1 MRCPMKVVFERPRT
15 LLKKPFTY
23 CPGCHHGLAQRL
35 IAEVIDELG
44 IGEVTIGVGPIGCSV
59 YIYEFFDLD
68 FVMGGHGRAQAVA
81 TGIKRAL
88 PDRIVFSYQGDGDIG
103 AIGTAEAIHV
113 ANRGELIT
121 SFFVNNAVFGMTG
134 GQMAPTTLLG
144 QKTRTSPLGRDAR
157 MHGFPFRLAEMLK
170 VAEGS
175 AYIARVALT
184 QPRFVRQARACI
196 KKAFL
201 TQIEK
206 KGFSLVEILSP
217 CPTNW
222 GMEPEQAVRWLEEK
236 MIPYFPLGEIKVKEG
251 NFDETS

>member
-1 MRCPMKVVFERPRT
+1 MRTIFERPKT
-15 LLKKPFTY
+15 LIDKPFTY

-44 IGEVTIGVGPIGCSV
+44 IAEKTIGVGPVGCSV

-68 FVMGGHGRAQAVA
+68 FVMGAHGRAPGVA
-81 TGIKRAL
+81 TGVKRSL
-88 PDRIVFSYQGDGDIG
+88 PDQVVFSYQGDGDIA
-103 AIGTAEAIHV
+103 AIGTAEIVHC

-134 GQMAPTTLLG
+134 GQMAPTTLPG
-144 QKTRTSPLGRDAR
+144 QKTTTSPLGRNTEVQ
-157 MHGFPFRLAEMLK
+157 GFPFKLGEML
-170 VAEGS
+170 AQADGS

-184 QPRFVRQARACI
+184 NPRLISQAKRCI

-206 KGFSLVEILSP
+206 KGFALVEILSP

-222 GMEPEQAVRWLEEK
+222 GMTPQEAVRWVEEK
-236 MIPYFPLGEIKVKEG
+236 MIPYFPLGEIKVKESG
-251 NFDETS
+251 SHAS

>member
-1 MRCPMKVVFERPRT
+1 MKVVFERPKT

-44 IGEVTIGVGPIGCSV
+44 IGGITIGVGPIGCSV
-59 YIYEFFDLD
+59 YIYEFLDVD

-88 PDRIVFSYQGDGDIG
+88 PDRVVFSYQGDGDIG

-144 QKTRTSPLGRDAR
+144 QKTRTSPLGREAR
-157 MHGFPFRLAEMLK
+157 AHGFPLKLSEMLA

-184 QPRFVRQARACI
+184 QPRLVKQARECI

-201 TQIEK
+201 AQIEK
-206 KGFSLVEILSP
+206 KGFSLVEILSI

-222 GMEPEQAVRWLEEK
+222 GMAPQEAVRWLEEK
-236 MIPYFPLGEIKVKEG
+236 MIPHYRLGEIKVKEG
-251 NFDETS
+251 VF

>member
-1 MRCPMKVVFERPRT
+1 MKVVFERPKT
-15 LLKKPFTY
+15 LIKKPFTY

-35 IAEVIDELG
+35 IAEVIDELD
-44 IGEVTIGVGPIGCSV
+44 IGAITIGVGPIGCSV
-59 YIYEFFDLD
+59 YIYEFLDVD

-88 PDRIVFSYQGDGDIG
+88 PDRVVFSYQGDGDIG
-103 AIGTAEAIHV
+103 AIGTAEAVHV

-144 QKTRTSPLGRDAR
+144 QKTKTSPLGRDAR
-157 MHGFPFRLAEMLK
+157 THGFPFRLAEMLK

-184 QPRFVRQARACI
+184 QPRLIKQARECI

-222 GMEPEQAVRWLEEK
+222 GMTPEDAVRWLEEK
-236 MIPYFPLGEIKVKEG
+236 MIPYFQLGEIKVKEG
-251 NFDETS
+251 VFDGTS